1 MVKIGLVLSGGMVKG
16 AYQIGVLKAIQEFIK
31 KENIACI
38 SASSVGTIAAYAYA
52 QDKLEEFKDIWLDT
66 EQFNVRTF
74 LRSSVKRSNILDKV
88 TKIVKDHK
96 QIDMDFYTTC
106 LDINKMNLNYINLKN
121 IRDDQIEDYLKASIS
136 FVPVYKA
143 IQIDNARYVDGAVI
157 DNIPVK
163 PLANYDLD
171 YIIVVHFDKDN
182 YIYQTF
188 ENKNVIEINFDI
200 PTSIS
205 KSLSFDQESSNDMI
219 NKGYGEAHRI
229 LSYIFAD
236 GIESKEYVEN
246 AIKELMQKE
255 KYEKYNLSGD
265 IFIDRMNIFAKKF
278 VYNDLKQI
286 ETRDNNI

>member
-16 AYQIGVLKAIQEFIK
+16 AYQIGVLKAIQEFIN
-31 KENIACI
+31 KENITCI
-38 SASSVGTIAAYAYA
+38 SASSVGTIAAYAYV

-88 TKIVKDHK
+88 TKIVKNHK
-96 QIDMDFYTTC
+96 QMNMDFYTTC

-143 IQIDNARYVDGAVI
+143 IQIDDAKYVDGAVI

-229 LSYIFAD
+229 LSYIFAE

>member
-1 MVKIGLVLSGGMVKG
+1 MIKIGLVLSGGMVKG
-16 AYQIGVLKAIQEFIK
+16 AYQIGVLKALQEFVK
-31 KENIACI
+31 KENISCI
-38 SASSVGTIAAYAYA
+38 STSSVGTIAAYAYV
-52 QDKLEEFKDIWLDT
+52 QDRLEDFQDIWLDT

-88 TKIVKDHK
+88 TKIVKNHK
-96 QIDMDFYTTC
+96 SIDMDFYTTC
-106 LDINKMNLNYINLKN
+106 LDITKMNLNYINLKN

-143 IQIDNARYVDGAVI
+143 IQIDNSKYVDGAVI

-205 KSLSFDQESSNDMI
+205 KSLSFDQESSKDMI

-229 LSYIFAD
+229 FSYVFAN
-236 GIESKEYVEN
+236 GIESKEYVVN
-246 AIKELMQKE
+246 AINDLKQNC

-286 ETRDNNI
+286 KSADNNL